1 MAGAALWR
9 PPSSFCE
16 VGAAL
21 WTCRVGCFLR
31 ITGSGLRHLATTRKF
46 LAGVGHGE
54 SVVLHVK
61 GSIWWRC
68 VWDVIL
74 RCRRGFGHFTL
85 HTLHSTLYSL
95 HFTFH
100 TCHSPLHTLHSTL
113 LTCLTLHLAL
123 YTPHPTLYTLHCTR
137 QTLHSTLYTLH
148 STLHP
153 LHSTLYT
160 LHFTHCTVNPSL
172 YTLHST
178 LCTLHFRAWTLYT

>member
-68 VWDVIL
+68 VVWDVIL

-113 LTCLTLHLAL
+113 FDMFNFTPRTLHSTPHTLHFTL
-123 YTPHPTLYTLHCTR
+123 YTPNSALYTLHF
-137 QTLHSTLYTLH
+137 TLHA
-148 STLHP
+148 P
-153 LHSTLYT
+153 PSTLYT
-160 LHFTHCTVNPSL
+160 LHFTLH
-172 YTLHST
+172 TLHCEP
-178 LCTLHFRAWTLYT
+178 LTLHFTLHTLHFTL